1 VITIFPGLIKN
12 IQLGEVMKYDNIQG
26 SFILTPQNAAYQMP
40 STNIMEVTINA
51 TENIRG

>member
-1 VITIFPGLIKN
+1 
-12 IQLGEVMKYDNIQG
+12 MKYDNIQG